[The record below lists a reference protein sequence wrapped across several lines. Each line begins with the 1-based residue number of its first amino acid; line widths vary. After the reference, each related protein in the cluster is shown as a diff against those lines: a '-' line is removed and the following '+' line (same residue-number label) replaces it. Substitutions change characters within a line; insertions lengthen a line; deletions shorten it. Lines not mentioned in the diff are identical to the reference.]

1 MSAEA
6 QVMHD
11 AAGTGDTAK
20 LVRASQSGREPVER
34 EYPQDVGTVP
44 EFGASRIAPLLRDG
58 AVQPASS
65 NIGSDGFV

>member
-11 AAGTGDTAK
+11 AAGAGDTAK
-20 LVRASQSGREPVER
+20 LMRASQSDREPMER
-34 EYPQDVGTVP
+34 EYPQDVEIAP

-58 AVQPASS
+58 AFQPASS